1 MNYGDFIF
9 DRYDY
14 DAQRATLT
22 LRYRYAKGPS
32 FEEHIHFEGKTRPL
46 EIAHE
51 KVLDRLFRL
60 VFLLSGV
67 SYYKAFIPRTLLCEA
82 FPLDARTAA
91 FVERVYVNGLAEFA
105 FRNGI
110 SLRNNVN
117 LRSEPGPEPTGLP
130 IRLPRR
136 TCVPVGGGKDSI
148 VTLEC
153 LKTKWRTACPVRIG
167 GCCTYSSDYP
177 DSGSAVRSSPAA
189 IGRAIIRVKR
199 SRGS

>member
-153 LKTKWRTACPVRIG
+153 LKQ
-167 GCCTYSSDYP
+167 
-177 DSGSAVRSSPAA
+177 SGEPLALFALGDLSL
-189 IGRAIIRVKR
+189 IHI
-199 SRGS
+199 